1 MYHLSALHDACG
13 KNERHRGFE
22 LSMKSKKPPV
32 QNAQKAFESSNR
44 FSKTLIPL
52 GVRMFNVFMRQLP

>member
-1 MYHLSALHDACG
+1 MT
-13 KNERHRGFE
+13 
-22 LSMKSKKPPV
+22 KKPPV

-52 GVRMFNVFMRQLP
+52 GVRMFNVHCSMFLVVIRPEDESIAERINNDGFVA